1 MLIAAL
7 NGQLHFLP
15 FENMKVLGAIFRSFF
30 CIGCGYIPYVFVRYA
45 FYLLFYVFFACFLY
59 LETSRNT
66 QLIACGV
73 LMVCIFIILL
83 VLWVLNYVLNY
94 LIDVSDDE
102 SVADIRPPEIKP
114 EVWQYKSILEN
125 VNTDIDAVVGDIIGS
140 GEVAVDDLLSFVD
153 WLRDRPREERVQ
165 TEKRS
170 RDNIVHLCGRYYHV
184 RFSREDLLEV
194 FPCSN
199 HSISYVFLSVILSF
213 GAAYLPLSLRE
224 QFPDGVKWWVAFV
237 CSTAIYSVIDPAPCD
252 VMVSTVGDYWAGCS
266 RAVSLEIVC
275 GVWRLFLEMYQ
286 RTDVTV
292 LPFFDWE
299 LRWSVIYAYVHDIC
313 FYGVVLF
320 PFWVL
325 LGLVGHPLTVLM
337 AIIEAFNRYVFGQ
350 AGAAGWIHGLVQLAR
365 GVACVAAVWAVL
377 DYKYNEFT
385 IAGAICLA
393 TFMGSFPIIWTQSS
407 RKHWFS
413 CYLWPIL
420 SSGFAFLFAWGALKQ
435 KIDIQKGILWGT
447 LGLSVAVNIVFPMV
461 LTIQHYHLLDF
472 AIMPIPVHVGH
483 LMTIF
488 NLAIATTFTAVVFST
503 SQLNVVI
510 ISVAIVHAIQKALTE
525 PHIFTLAV
533 AMALVTFPEEYMLPQ
548 LDMGFCVGLIIAAK
562 LEVVYD
568 LFKYIIN
575 VPLGGRAV
583 SSIEGD
589 CFLSLLTLLFATFW
603 RICPTPAWCWKI
615 LAAAWSFVT
624 GSCLGLESGF
634 AGLSLPS
641 FPRPFYFADWPV
653 RNTTIQKD
661 LKQNVTEHAAEVPI
675 FISARQDL
683 SRVFANMARF
693 ARLGYVNCGSMFL
706 FQSDPWVMFVQVVA
720 IEPTICKIQVRGLE
734 YVSQTVCHQN
744 ELRQLS
750 TVRND
755 KCFPAAMSVIGVVQ
769 PRKYGVELDM
779 YTAATVNFNDALIG
793 CTPPSKKW
801 LLMSAFCFYIN
812 KRIFPFSQIQ
822 SIDGL
827 PQDER
832 TRDELARLLHYFGK
846 DYAHDQM
853 TVINAIWCV
862 FRDKLVDPN
871 GTLHREEFASTL
883 EGGRWNLPDSVLW
896 IYDID
901 VILHGIFTPAAR
913 LGLGLMLMN
922 SAGLSPDIGEDVLPD
937 EIMAD
942 LANFTREVK
951 QEYVVTSVDS
961 KLFEKHFLL
970 RKKSIIALDRRPDL
984 SFVRFQ
990 VTPTEW
996 SVFQLNP
1003 VAVHALWAGETRS
1016 MVANQ
1021 LSGRGNE
1028 RNAIQMDTA
1037 FFNNMIIQACD
1048 RPIGWPAYVSGFFDS
1063 VMNPVGV
1070 HQCG

>member
-1 MLIAAL
+1 MRTWSAAL
-7 NGQLHFLP
+7 R
-15 FENMKVLGAIFRSFF
+15 AFF
-30 CIGCGYIPYVFVRYA
+30 CIGCGYIPQVFVRYA
-45 FYLLFYVFFACFLY
+45 FYLLFYVFFACFFY

-66 QLIACGV
+66 QLIACGA
-73 LMVCIFIILL
+73 LMFCIFIVLL
-83 VLWVLNYVLNY
+83 VLWILNYVLNY

-153 WLRDRPREERVQ
+153 WLRERPRQEHVTEES
-165 TEKRS
+165 RS
-170 RDNIVHLCGRYYHV
+170 RENIVHLCGKYYHV

-199 HSISYVFLSVILSF
+199 HSMSYVFLSVVLSF
-213 GAAYLPLSLRE
+213 GAAYLPLSLRD
-224 QFPDGVKWWVAFV
+224 QFPAGVKWWVAYV
-237 CSTAIYSVIDPAPCD
+237 CSTTIYSVIDPAPCD

-275 GVWRLFLEMYQ
+275 GIWRLVLEMYR

-299 LRWSVIYAYVHDIC
+299 LRWGDIYVYVHDIC

-320 PFWVL
+320 PCWVL

-337 AIIEAFNRYVFGQ
+337 AILESFNRYVFGQ

-365 GVACVAAVWAVL
+365 GVASVAAVWAVL
-377 DYKYNEFT
+377 NYKYNEFT

-393 TFMGSFPIIWTQSS
+393 TFMGSFPIIWTQIS

-461 LTIQHYHLLDF
+461 LTIQHYYLFDF
-472 AIMPIPVHVGH
+472 AIMPIPIHVGH
-483 LMTIF
+483 LLAIF
-488 NLAIATTFTAVVFST
+488 NLVIATCFTAIVFST

-510 ISVAIVHAIQKALTE
+510 ISVAIVHAIQKSLTE

-533 AMALVTFPEEYMLPQ
+533 AMTLVTFPEEYMLPQ
-548 LDMGFCVGLIIAAK
+548 LDMGLCVSLILAAK

-568 LFKYIIN
+568 LFKYLIN
-575 VPLGGRAV
+575 AIFGGRAL

-589 CFLSLLTLLFATFW
+589 CFWSLLIHLYATLW
-603 RICPTPAWCWKI
+603 RICPTPDWCWKI
-615 LAAAWSFVT
+615 PTAAWSFFT
-624 GSCLGLESGF
+624 GSCLGLESGS
-634 AGLSLPS
+634 ACLSVPS
-641 FPRPFYFADWPV
+641 FPRPFYFTDWPV
-653 RNTTIQKD
+653 PNTDIHKD
-661 LKQNVTEHAAEVPI
+661 LRQNVTEHAAEVPTY
-675 FISARQDL
+675 ISARQDL
-683 SRVFANMARF
+683 SKQFANMARF
-693 ARLGYVNCGSMFL
+693 ARLGYVNVGNMFL
-706 FQSDPWVMFVQVVA
+706 FQSDSWVMIVQVVA
-720 IEPTICKIQVRGLE
+720 IEPTICKIQIRGLE
-734 YVSQTVCHQN
+734 YVSQTTCHET
-744 ELRQLS
+744 ELNQLRI
-750 TVRND
+750 VRD
-755 KCFPAAMSVIGVVQ
+755 SHCYPAPMSVVGVVQ
-769 PRKYGVELDM
+769 PRKYDVQLDM
-779 YTAATVNFNDALIG
+779 YTASSVNFNDAFIG

-801 LLMSAFCFYIN
+801 SLMSAFCFYTS
-812 KRIFPFSQIQ
+812 KRTVPFSHIQ
-822 SIDGL
+822 SVDGL

-832 TRDELARLLHYFGK
+832 TRDELALLLRHFGK
-846 DYAHDQM
+846 EYTHDEM
-853 TVINAIWCV
+853 TVINALWSV
-862 FRDKLVDPN
+862 FRDKLMAPD

-896 IYDID
+896 IYGID
-901 VILHGIFTPAAR
+901 VIIYGIFTPAAR
-913 LGLGLMLMN
+913 LGLGLMFMS
-922 SAGLSPDIGEDVLPD
+922 SAGLSPDMSEDALTD
-937 EIMAD
+937 ETAEDMV
-942 LANFTREVK
+942 NFVRDVK

-970 RKKSIIALDRRPDL
+970 RKKSIIALDRRPNL
-984 SFVRFQ
+984 MILRFQ
-990 VTPTEW
+990 VMPTEW
-996 SVFQLNP
+996 AVFQLNP

-1016 MVANQ
+1016 LVANQ
-1021 LSGRGNE
+1021 VTRGEE
-1028 RNAIQMDTA
+1028 RDAIQADTT
-1037 FFNNMIIQACD
+1037 FFNNTIIQACD